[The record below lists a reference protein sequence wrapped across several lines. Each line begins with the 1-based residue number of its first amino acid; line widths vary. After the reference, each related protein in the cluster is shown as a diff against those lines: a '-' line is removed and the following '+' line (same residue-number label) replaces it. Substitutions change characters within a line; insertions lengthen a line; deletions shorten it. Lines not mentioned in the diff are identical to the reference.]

1 VDQALEAM
9 VAPAKDQEKGHLEG
23 LEEAQAEVVQ
33 VVTQA
38 VQAQVGSVGLQV
50 ASADLQAP
58 EGTEVALDSAVE
70 VQGDP

>member
-1 VDQALEAM
+1 M

-38 VQAQVGSVGLQV
+38 VQAQV